1 MPLLLA
7 LAASYL
13 VGSIPTSFIFGKLKG
28 IDIRKRGSGNV
39 GATNVYRVVGKL
51 PGLLVLIL
59 DVLKGVIA
67 LTFITDFF
75 FKFGVIL
82 DYDIFRLVMALA
94 VVVGHDW
101 TVFLNFKGGK
111 GVATSLGVLLAL
123 WPLSVAFAVTI
134 WIITV
139 CITKYVS
146 LASILV
152 AIAIPIIAAVAGK
165 PIEFVVFTIILALI
179 CVHRHRSNIKRL
191 LNGKESKFSVKR

>member
-7 LAASYL
+7 FIASYL
-13 VGSIPTSFIFGKLKG
+13 IGSIPTSFISGKLKG
-28 IDIRKRGSGNV
+28 IDIRKQGSGNV

-75 FKFGVIL
+75 FKFGVML

-94 VVVGHDW
+94 VVLGHDW
-101 TVFLNFKGGK
+101 TIFLNFKGGK

-123 WPLSVAFAVTI
+123 WPLSTVFAITI
-134 WIITV
+134 WFITV

-146 LASILV
+146 LGSILA
-152 AIAIPIIAAVAGK
+152 AIAVPIIAAVFGRS
-165 PIEFVVFTIILALI
+165 IEFVIFTIILAFI

-191 LNGKESKFSVKR
+191 LNGKESRISVKR